1 MREISKYNYEEFF
14 LDFME
19 GNLSTSEL
27 FALEDFLD
35 LHPEL
40 KEEFEEMSLIELVE
54 EEFVFDKSSLK
65 ELPYKTDFD
74 HFCISKLEGDLSQEE
89 EIGFDEFLN
98 AEDSRKVQF
107 ATYEKVKLKSDLN
120 VLYPNKSE
128 LKKNNRKIIP
138 YWLLSGAGIAASLL
152 LLISVWNSSSEN
164 EHIQMPSQK
173 MVQTENQDLKTD
185 QESEDQKEQ
194 IAVNDDSKKN
204 QIEELIEKKEGI
216 ISKNHLK
223 ETSSGLILSEEKI
236 EKEEV
241 VRISLP
247 IVTSSAKLE
256 LIANADIANS
266 NISVVK
272 KSISNSGLSK
282 LGMSW
287 KSSVPDKKKSNS
299 LLYAVAKMGV
309 NKLGEIAGKKIQ
321 LEKKYDSKTEKTR
334 LNFNSAGLG
343 FSTTVK

>member
-1 MREISKYNYEEFF
+1 MREINKYNYEEFF

-27 FALEDFLD
+27 SALEEFLD

-40 KEEFEEMSLIELVE
+40 KEEFEEMSLVELVE
-54 EEFVFDKSSLK
+54 EEVAFDKSTLK
-65 ELPYKTDFD
+65 ELPYKNDFD
-74 HFCISKLEGDLSQEE
+74 QFCIAKVEGDLSAEE
-89 EIGFDEFLN
+89 EISFDEYLN
-98 AEDSRKVQF
+98 ADDSRQVEF
-107 ATYEKVKLKSDLN
+107 GLYEKAKLKADLN
-120 VLYPNKSE
+120 IQFQDKND
-128 LKKNNRKIIP
+128 LKKNRKILP
-138 YWLLSGAGIAASLL
+138 YWLLSGTGLAASILL
-152 LLISVWNSSSEN
+152 LFSVWNSSNEN
-164 EHIQMPSQK
+164 EDIQMPSHK
-173 MVQTENQDLKTD
+173 MVQTENKAKEID
-185 QESEDQKEQ
+185 QKLVNQKEQ
-194 IAVNDDSKKN
+194 IAVNVESKN
-204 QIEELIEKKEGI
+204 LHVEDLIEIKE
-216 ISKNHLK
+216 
-223 ETSSGLILSEEKI
+223 EMTSNKQLEEAKLSVILPEEKVEI
-236 EKEEV
+236 KEVERV
-241 VRISLP
+241 SLP
-247 IVTSSAKLE
+247 IVTASAKLE

-266 NISVVK
+266 DISVTK
-272 KSISNSGLSK
+272 KSITNSGLSK